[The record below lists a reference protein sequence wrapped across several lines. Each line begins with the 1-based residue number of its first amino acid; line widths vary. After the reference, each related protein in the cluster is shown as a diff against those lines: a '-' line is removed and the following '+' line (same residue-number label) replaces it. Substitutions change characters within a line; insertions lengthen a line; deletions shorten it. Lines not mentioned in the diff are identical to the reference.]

1 MPIKIFICQDPP
13 RRDGKPAARH
23 LQVKDLTPTDSYA
36 IATEIE
42 KLNHLYSVGT
52 SVAVLTELKRIFAEL
67 LADGHSI
74 TLDGIGTFT
83 PKVTGQIKAEAVGKH
98 SRVDVPQVNGI
109 DFQPAPTLLH
119 DINRHAKFDHIIEPR
134 SSVSDQELRDTIATY
149 LTTNTSIT
157 TGTLSHL
164 LNISRDLARKYLNIL
179 VADGTLRPEGV
190 RATKRYVLVKP

>member
-23 LQVKDLTPTDSYA
+23 LQVKGLTTTDNYA
-36 IATEIE
+36 IAKVIE

-52 SVAVLTELKRIFAEL
+52 GVAVLTELKRVFAEL

-83 PKVTGQIKAEAVGKH
+83 PKVTGKIKVAVVGKR
-98 SRVDVPQVNGI
+98 SRVDAPQVNGI

-119 DINRHAKFDHIIEPR
+119 DINCRAKFDHILEPR
-134 SSVSDQELRDTIATY
+134 PAVSDEELRDTITTHF
-149 LTTNTSIT
+149 TTNAFIT

-164 LNISRDLARKYLNIL
+164 LNISRDLARKYLNLL

-190 RATKRYVLVKP
+190 RATKRFVLVKP